1 MTDGARRILGSAKR
15 SLWRKWSESI
25 LVRDPGA
32 PLETVAPRIAVA
44 IACISSD
51 TLAQRHAVP
60 VPDFV
65 EATRF
70 FDRLRSG
77 HLFFVAHAGEQAVHG
92 SWLGFESWD
101 LEDIG
106 VKIQLSPEEAYI
118 YDAYTAPAFRSH
130 HLFQAVIGVCL
141 KLARD
146 RGVRRV
152 YARVSNRNR
161 PSLKA
166 FETVEFQRP
175 IELLSLQLLGGLGV
189 YVARSRGNAGPLLE
203 TLVLRSAQMRP
214 GILVWRTRERSGIRV
229 NRAGS
234 NAQGARV

>member
-1 MTDGARRILGSAKR
+1 MTDGARNVLASAKR

-25 LVRDPGA
+25 LVRDPSA
-32 PLETVAPRIAVA
+32 PLEVVTPRIAVA

-51 TLAQRHAVP
+51 TLAQRQETP

-77 HLFFVAHAGEQAVHG
+77 HLFFVAHVGEQAVHG

-106 VKIQLSPEEAYI
+106 VKIRLNHEEAFI

-130 HLFQAVIGVCL
+130 HLFQAVMGVCL
-141 KLARD
+141 KFARD

-166 FETVEFQRP
+166 FEGVGFQRP
-175 IELLSLQLLGGLGV
+175 IELLSLQLLRGVAV
-189 YVARSRGNAGPLLE
+189 YVARSRGNTGPLLE
-203 TLVLRSAQMRP
+203 ALVLRSTQMKP
-214 GILVWRTRERSGIRV
+214 GILLWRTRERSGIRV

-234 NAQGARV
+234 NAHRAAI

>member
-1 MTDGARRILGSAKR
+1 MIDEAREVLAGAKR

-32 PLETVAPRIAVA
+32 PLQEVSPRIAIA
-44 IACISSD
+44 IGCISSA
-51 TLAQRHAVP
+51 TLGESQAPP

-65 EATRF
+65 DTARF
-70 FDRLRSG
+70 FERLRNG
-77 HLFFVAHAGEQAVHG
+77 HLCFVARVGERMIHG
-92 SWLGFESWD
+92 SWLGFGSWD

-106 VKIQLSPEEAYI
+106 VKIRLNHEEAYI
-118 YDAYTAPAFRSH
+118 YDAYTAPEFRSSH
-130 HLFQAVIGVCL
+130 VFQAVMGTCL
-141 KLARD
+141 KYARE

-203 TLVLRSAQMRP
+203 TLILRSAQMRP
-214 GILVWRTRERSGIRV
+214 GILVWRTRERLGIWV

-234 NAQGARV
+234 NSQGSET